1 MHKPIL
7 KILIII
13 FLLISVMLCPFS
25 ARADAGSIPF
35 LGEIRLFA
43 FDFAPNNGV
52 WVPADGQTLQITQYD
67 YLFGLIGT
75 AYGGD
80 GMNTFAVPNLN
91 GAGSA
96 NPWGAGKGR
105 YFIAAY
111 GVYPD
116 SGTDTMATINPYLGE
131 IRLFMFSPATPV
143 PKGWRV
149 CNGDALPVSGNAA
162 LYSLLGTEY
171 GGDTT
176 NFALPDLRGLEPVP
190 GSRYCICTQGYYPS
204 SDGKNMYALPTV
216 YTGEIRLFATSAS
229 NTACTPPAGW
239 LRCDGQSLS
248 ASAYPRLS
256 SLMGTMYGGS
266 GSTFNLPNL
275 NGGTNPANPWGGT
288 DWGLYCIVADEQYS
302 ILPNP

>member
-1 MHKPIL
+1 MYKRIL
-7 KILIII
+7 KILIIF
-13 FLLISVMLCPFS
+13 FLLVPAMLCPFS

-43 FDFAPNNGV
+43 FDFAPNDGV
-52 WVPADGQTLQITQYD
+52 WVPADGQTLQIAQYD
-67 YLFGLIGT
+67 YLFSLLGT
-75 AYGGD
+75 TYGGN
-80 GMNTFAVPNLN
+80 GITTFAVPNLN

-116 SGTDTMATINPYLGE
+116 SDTDTLATINPYLGE

-143 PKGWRV
+143 PKDWRV
-149 CNGDALPVSGNAA
+149 CNGDVLPVSGNAA
-162 LYSLLGTEY
+162 LFSLLGTYY

-190 GSRYCICTQGYYPS
+190 GSRYCICTNGYLPVS
-204 SDGKNMYALPTV
+204 GSNGKDIHALPAV
-216 YTGEIRLFATSAS
+216 YTGEVRLLAS
-229 NTACTPPAGW
+229 STANTPPAGW

-248 ASAYPRLS
+248 SSAYPRLF
-256 SLMGTMYGGS
+256 SLLGTKYGGS
-266 GSTFNLPNL
+266 GSTFNLPDL
-275 NGGTNPANPWGGT
+275 NDGTNPANPWGGT
-288 DWGLYCIVADEQYS
+288 NWGFYCIVADEQYA
-302 ILPNP
+302 ILPSP